1 MTGAPIQP
9 QAIARAYLASGRPF
23 DRWHAN
29 YARWKLAHDP
39 LYPGVLPLLRDDPHP
54 LLDLGCGIGLLA
66 HVLRGAG
73 ATQPYEGVDFDAGK
87 IARARDAAERRQLPD
102 VSFDTVDLM
111 RGVPAHR
118 GSVSILDM
126 LQYLPEALQ
135 ANVVS
140 GAIACLVPGAQLVI
154 RTGLEDT
161 SARSRITGITDRIGH
176 RIGWMRSAP
185 QRYPRREALA
195 AALESAGLKVEWQPH
210 LGRNLFNN
218 WLVSARLPG

>member
-1 MTGAPIQP
+1 MSAAIDARG
-9 QAIARAYLASGRPF
+9 IARAYLAPKRPF
-23 DRWHAN
+23 DRWHAH

-66 HVLRGAG
+66 HVLRGSG
-73 ATQPYEGVDFDAGK
+73 ATQAYRGVDFDAK
-87 IARARDAAERRQLPD
+87 KVARARDAAARRQLRD
-102 VSFDTVDLM
+102 TAFDTADLS

-118 GSVSILDM
+118 GSVAILDM
-126 LQYLPEALQ
+126 LQYLPEPLQ
-135 ANVVS
+135 SNVVS
-140 GAIACLVPGAQLVI
+140 GAIACLAPGARLVI
-154 RTGLEDT
+154 RTGLEDA

-195 AALESAGLKVEWQPH
+195 DMLESAGLEVEWRPH

-218 WLVSARLPG
+218 WLVGARRPA